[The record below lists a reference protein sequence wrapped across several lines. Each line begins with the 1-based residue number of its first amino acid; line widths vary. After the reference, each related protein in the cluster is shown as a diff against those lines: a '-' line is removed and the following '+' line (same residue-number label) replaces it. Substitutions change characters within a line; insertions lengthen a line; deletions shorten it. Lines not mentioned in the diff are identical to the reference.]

1 MNEVFAPERHGP
13 ALPIARASGMS
24 MYYGQLAKLLA
35 SITAAKQI
43 PEFNKLLWT
52 THGHGHLSDDEADQL
67 SHESATL
74 KTSLDEAREKR
85 MPPTRS
91 YFPQRTKSGRSREDA
106 ASGSRCSVRWAR
118 KRRLG
123 DMAALPPHVRDRFT
137 EGERAVLYIVASDY
151 RHHNACS
158 SSVKEIGD
166 RAGVGVTTVRNTLRK
181 ARHLGLLLIQ
191 ERPQWRAKN
200 LTNVIKIVCAQWL
213 GWIRKFR
220 PNLGLKFYPIGFK
233 KPESSGTFGT
243 KKINGQPSYSR
254 SDGPPGRFQRFA
266 SRKPPTG

>member
-1 MNEVFAPERHGP
+1 MNEVFALERHGP
-13 ALPIARASGMS
+13 ALPIARASGT
-24 MYYGQLAKLLA
+24 
-35 SITAAKQI
+35 SIHSEMVSWLEAITTAKQI
-43 PEFNKLLWT
+43 ESFLSLLWR
-52 THGHGHLSDDEADQL
+52 GHGEGHLNDEDADQL
-67 SHESATL
+67 SRAAYSRKAT
-74 KTSLDEAREKR
+74 LDEAREKR

-91 YFPQRTKSGRSREDA
+91 YFPQRAKTGRSREDA
-106 ASGSRCSVRWAR
+106 ASGLRCSVRWAR

-158 SSVKEIGD
+158 SSIKEIGD

-191 ERPQWRAKN
+191 ERPQWRAKH
-200 LTNVIKIVCAQWL
+200 LTNIVKIVCAQWL

-233 KPESSGTFGT
+233 KPESSGTYGT
-243 KKINGQPSYSR
+243 KNRNGQPSYSH
-254 SDGPPGRFQRFA
+254 SDGPTGRFQRFA
-266 SRKPPTG
+266 SRKPPNG